1 MDSTKISVMTP
12 VYNEKDN
19 LETFI
24 NQVEQV
30 LQEAGETFEII
41 IIDDNSPDG
50 TGELAEELAT
60 KYGNIKVLHR
70 PEKKGLGTAYK
81 EGFNLTQGEL
91 IITIDSDQSHDPQ
104 ALPRMIKKAKE
115 ADTDI
120 VIGSRFTQ
128 GGSIEGRSFWRDL
141 MSVTAN
147 RFIRTITAKNI
158 KDWTSGLRV
167 YKRQVW
173 TNTMPHVEC
182 IKWDFQFESLYKSIK
197 DGYQVKETPIL
208 FHERAGGTSKFNL
221 NEAIYF
227 VFSIFKILLTT

>member
-1 MDSTKISVMTP
+1 MTP
-12 VYNEKDN
+12 VYNERDN
-19 LETFI
+19 LEAFI
-24 NQVEQV
+24 TQVENV
-30 LQEAGETFEII
+30 LHETGETFEII

-50 TGELAEELAT
+50 TGELAEELAQQ
-60 KYGNIKVLHR
+60 YGNIKVLHR

-81 EGFNLTQGEL
+81 EGFNLTQGS
-91 IITIDSDQSHDPQ
+91 IIVTIDSDQSHDPQ
-104 ALPRMIKKAKE
+104 VLPTMLRE
-115 ADTDI
+115 VENPDTDI

-167 YKRQVW
+167 YKRDVW

-197 DGYQVKETPIL
+197 DGYQVTETPIH
-208 FHERAGGTSKFNL
+208 FHERAGGSSKFNL
-221 NEAIYF
+221 SEAIYF
-227 VFSIFKILLTT
+227 VFSIFKILITT